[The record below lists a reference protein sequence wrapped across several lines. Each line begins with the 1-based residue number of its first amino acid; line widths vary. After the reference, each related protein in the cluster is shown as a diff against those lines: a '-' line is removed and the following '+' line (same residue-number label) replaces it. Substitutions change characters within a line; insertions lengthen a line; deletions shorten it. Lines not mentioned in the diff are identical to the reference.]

1 MALIDTLLSSK
12 RFTLKAADLSCGLK
26 IKTFQ
31 LVPAALCHLFLF
43 KLDVH
48 LLGQKFKRS
57 EGNKSPSIEPEIAL
71 FGDCTSMNLGPDECV
86 LAVCISI
93 YAGVCILRHVLCV

>member
-1 MALIDTLLSSK
+1 MWPENKKVSTCASSP
-12 RFTLKAADLSCGLK
+12 L
-26 IKTFQ
+26 
-31 LVPAALCHLFLF
+31 HLFLS

-86 LAVCISI
+86 QV
-93 YAGVCILRHVLCV
+93 YAFYGMYCVS